1 VNAALART
9 VLPKPPIAES
19 PKDDEL
25 VERFR
30 SGERT
35 AFDELVRRHQR
46 SILLLGHRILRST
59 EDARDV
65 AQRAF
70 VQAYRQLGRFRG
82 ESSFRTWLYR
92 IAANLAL
99 DALRKRG
106 REARLALVPDERE
119 GRDPFSEHRLRRAVE
134 ELPDRQRLVVELRA
148 FEELSF
154 REIGELVGSTE
165 DAAKMNFHH
174 ALKRLRQALG
184 ETE

>member
-1 VNAALART
+1 MADPT
-9 VLPKPPIAES
+9 PDPSDE
-19 PKDDEL
+19 EL

-30 SGERT
+30 QGERA
-35 AFDELVRRHQR
+35 AFDELVKRHQR
-46 SILLLGHRILRST
+46 AILTLAHRILRST

-70 VQAYRQLGRFRG
+70 VQVYRQLGRFRG
-82 ESSFRTWLYR
+82 ESSFRTWLWR

-106 REARLALVPDERE
+106 RDARLALVPDERP
-119 GRDPFSEHRLRRAVE
+119 GRDLLAEHRLRRALE
-134 ELPDRQRLVVELRA
+134 ELPERQRLVVELRA

-154 REIGELVGSTE
+154 REIGEIVGSSE
-165 DAAKMNFHH
+165 DAAKVNFHH

-184 ETE
+184 ENQ